1 MKQLVKTF
9 STIEELAAFFSDE
22 QTRLA
27 VENARSVLAQVYVTE
42 RDHPWMTA
50 LLAELARLPEK
61 VIVVGAS
68 TFGQLCD
75 GKALNGTNVIC
86 LGCFDTASLVQMHF
100 ECEPGQETA
109 IGNELGRQLTALSE
123 PLKGVLLV
131 TNPVSF
137 NCGMLLA
144 GIHQVAPGIPL
155 FGGGAGNFNFA
166 HTIAFS
172 RKGYSET
179 AVVAVALCGGTLE
192 ITRHSY
198 LGWVPVGK
206 RMRATKVD
214 GLHIQTIDDQPAF
227 DVYQRYLGITSTE
240 NFCLNAME
248 FPFLVKRHGETL
260 ASVPSLAGPNKSI
273 YMSSKLEEG
282 EEIQFGYA
290 DFPTISEHVKNTE
303 AALREF
309 GPEAIN
315 IYSCVVRY
323 FVMQKEVGTELLPFQ
338 KIANTAGFFT
348 LGEFCD
354 LGTHSPLFN
363 TAIVV
368 VGMREGGVPVK
379 QSPTLNNFEDH
390 EGFCIFKDSHT
401 RILLR
406 LQHFMRATTEDLE
419 AANRELANLAEHDSL
434 TGLLNRRA
442 FESLLTSEIE
452 RSIRYN
458 RSFSLIICDADYF
471 KDLNDVYGHQAGDC
485 VLQALASAI
494 ENELRAADSA
504 CRYGG
509 EEFAIL
515 LPETTADTA
524 EQLAERIRLNV
535 EALSLNYDATP
546 LPTTT
551 MSFGI
556 ASFPH
561 HAEGVVDLVRAADN
575 ALYAAKKQGRNQVH
589 MIK

>member
-1 MKQLVKTF
+1 ML
-9 STIEELAAFFSDE
+9 
-22 QTRLA
+22 
-27 VENARSVLAQVYVTE
+27 
-42 RDHPWMTA
+42 
-50 LLAELARLPEK
+50 
-61 VIVVGAS
+61 
-68 TFGQLCD
+68 
-75 GKALNGTNVIC
+75 
-86 LGCFDTASLVQMHF
+86 F

-109 IGNELGRQLTALSE
+109 IGIELGRQLTALSE

-137 NCGMLLA
+137 NCGTLLE

-155 FGGGAGNFNFA
+155 FGGGAGNFDFA

-172 RKGYSET
+172 RIGYSET

-260 ASVPSLAGPNKSI
+260 ASVPSLVGPNKSI
-273 YMSSKLEEG
+273 YLSSKLEEG
-282 EEIQFGYA
+282 KEIQFGYA
-290 DFPTISEHVKNTE
+290 DFPTIWEHVKNTE
-303 AALREF
+303 TALREF
-309 GPEAIN
+309 RPEAIN

-323 FVMQKEVGTELLPFQ
+323 FVMQKEVGAELLPFQ

-379 QSPTLNNFEDH
+379 QLPTLNNSEDH
-390 EGFCIFKDSHT
+390 QEFCIFKDSHT

-419 AANRELANLAEHDSL
+419 AVNHELANLAEHDSL

-442 FESLLTSEIE
+442 CKPWPLQSKRNYARQTRHAAMAVRNLPYYYPKPRPTRQSNWP
-452 RSIRYN
+452 S
-458 RSFSLIICDADYF
+458 
-471 KDLNDVYGHQAGDC
+471 VYD
-485 VLQALASAI
+485 
-494 ENELRAADSA
+494 
-504 CRYGG
+504 
-509 EEFAIL
+509 
-515 LPETTADTA
+515 
-524 EQLAERIRLNV
+524 
-535 EALSLNYDATP
+535 
-546 LPTTT
+546 
-551 MSFGI
+551 
-556 ASFPH
+556 
-561 HAEGVVDLVRAADN
+561 
-575 ALYAAKKQGRNQVH
+575 
-589 MIK
+589 